1 MTLPIDDLAGK
12 IGEPLGVS
20 GWIEASQEHI
30 VVEVDRAPRTPALHK
45 RCTGSIAESDDQP
58 SVPGS
63 GRPRL
68 RRSTS
73 RSASGSSCLRSEA
86 RYASSMRS
94 LRFPMCRPKPGAARG

>member
-20 GWIEASQEHI
+20 GWIEVSQEHI
-30 VVEVDRAPRTPALHK
+30 VVEVDGAPKAA
-45 RCTGSIAESDDQP
+45 CAAQAVYGSIAESDDHP
-58 SVPGS
+58 SVPRS

-73 RSASGSSCLRSEA
+73 RSVSGSSCLRSEA